1 MTLALSTTPGHMF
14 TRLGIV
20 ASVLAISGLH
30 YSANVHAVL
39 AHEVLKR
46 LYYVPIVV
54 GAVQFGVQGGLATS
68 LFASALY
75 LPHIVLVWSRWPV
88 FEIDQYGEVVLFNV
102 VGIVTGV
109 FAGRLRSQKNRYR
122 RVSEQLDAAYQEL
135 TVRADERLK
144 AERMA
149 IVGRVAAGMAHEIR
163 TPISAIHGCFEIL
176 AGEYP
181 SGHPKLEFVAILKKE
196 IARVENVVT
205 TFLELARPAL
215 PKRRDVDV
223 NEIARAAA
231 RRFTSAPLQH
241 RAVDLTLA
249 PQSILATVDDEQV
262 ERSIVELLTTASA
275 LAPGGSI
282 GMSTAATADGIVEIR
297 VGLHGLDNRISDD
310 LFDTFDDRYVTHTL
324 MLPLVRRLIEQQGGT
339 ISASSDDSDLRV
351 VVALPAS
358 EAAGGGTTSR
368 EVAETLS

>member
-1 MTLALSTTPGHMF
+1 MSTRSGHTF
-14 TRLGIV
+14 ARLGIV
-20 ASVLAISGLH
+20 SSVLAISGLH

-46 LYYVPIVV
+46 LYYVPIVI
-54 GAVQFGVQGGLATS
+54 GAVQYGVQGGLATS

-75 LPHIVLVWSRWPV
+75 LPHIVLVWSGWPV

-109 FAGRLRSQKNRYR
+109 LAGRLRSQKNRYR

-135 TVRADERLK
+135 TIRADERVK

-149 IVGRVAAGMAHEIR
+149 TVGRVAAGMAHEIR

-181 SGHPKLEFVAILKKE
+181 SGHPKLEFVSILKKE

-205 TFLELARPAL
+205 TFLELARPA
-215 PKRRDVDV
+215 PPERSEVDV

-231 RRFTSAPLQH
+231 RRFTSAPLQ
-241 RAVDLTLA
+241 RGSVDLTLS
-249 PQSILATVDDEQV
+249 PHSTFATVDDEQV
-262 ERSIVELLTTASA
+262 ERSLVELLTTASELA
-275 LAPGGSI
+275 LDGSI
-282 GMSTAATADGIVEIR
+282 GLSTAATADGTIEIR
-297 VGLHGLDNRISDD
+297 VCVHGLEHRISDD
-310 LFDTFDDRYVTHTL
+310 LFETFDDRHVAHTL

-339 ISASSDDSDLRV
+339 IAAVSDNSDLHV
-351 VVALPAS
+351 TVAFPAS
-358 EAAGGGTTSR
+358 AAAGGGTSSR
-368 EVAETLS
+368 DAAATASA